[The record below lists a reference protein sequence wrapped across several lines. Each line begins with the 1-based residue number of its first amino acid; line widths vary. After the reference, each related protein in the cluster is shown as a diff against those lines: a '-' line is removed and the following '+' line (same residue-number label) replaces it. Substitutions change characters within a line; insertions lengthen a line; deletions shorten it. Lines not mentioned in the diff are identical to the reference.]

1 MNRKKAFFIFVPIL
15 FGIVLWNFIPSPE
28 DHFKRQIQEPID
40 FPYNS
45 EIEKVKD
52 SQDLSLKGIL
62 NLIPEVPAQDEIL
75 LQEDL
80 GRAFVASIDGHIWI
94 ADLRKN
100 QAERF
105 VKTPLLPGGMV
116 LHPKNP
122 DLIYFCVSR
131 ANKEDPVDPNGP
143 GIYELRI
150 SNKQIR
156 KVATRVP
163 KIPNAEDKNLKS
175 LLGKFYA
182 PREQPTLKFT
192 DMNEENSRA
201 VEKADDLAIS
211 EDGERIYFTEPYDH
225 KGAILGVS
233 AQSRSEVLTL
243 GKNGNLWK
251 IDLKRESASLVA
263 HNYSY
268 LDGILLEHSPN
279 RNKESS
285 ILVNE
290 LSKCRLLRLHLLG
303 DRAGEDEVVIE
314 GLPGFPDGMDRDPQ
328 GRIWIALA
336 VERSRLI
343 TWLHNHPFWKR
354 IVLYIPEKLQP
365 VSKRTGLLVL
375 SKDGSKPL
383 YYVMHNG
390 SLFSTLIVVVPG
402 KQKVYLSVYEN
413 GYKGFNTIGVSDL
426 IQDFDRNKGILK

>member
-1 MNRKKAFFIFVPIL
+1 MNRKKAYFIFVPIL
-15 FGIVLWNFIPSPE
+15 FGIVLWNLISSPE
-28 DHFKRQIQEPID
+28 DHFKKQIQEPID

-52 SQDLSLKGIL
+52 SQDLSFKGIR
-62 NLIPEVPAQDEIL
+62 NLISEVPAQDEIL
-75 LQEDL
+75 LQEDR

-94 ADLRKN
+94 ANLKKN

-116 LHPKNP
+116 AHPKNP

-131 ANKEDPVDPNGP
+131 GNKEDPVDPNGP

-156 KVATRVP
+156 KIATRVP
-163 KIPNAEDKNLKS
+163 ILPKGKDQNLKS
-175 LLGKFYA
+175 LLGKFYT
-182 PREQPTLKFT
+182 PQKQPSLKFA

-243 GKNGNLWK
+243 GKNANLWK
-251 IDLKRESASLVA
+251 IDLNGENASLVA

-268 LDGILLEHSPN
+268 LDGILLEYASN
-279 RNKESS
+279 QTKESS

-303 DRAGEDEVVIE
+303 DHAGEDEVVIE
-314 GLPGFPDGMDRDPQ
+314 GLPGFPDGMDRDSQ

-336 VERSRLI
+336 VERSKLI

-354 IVLYIPEKLQP
+354 IVLYVPEKLQP

-402 KQKVYLSVYEN
+402 KQEVYLSVYEK
-413 GYKGFNTIGVSDL
+413 GYKGMNVIPYP
-426 IQDFDRNKGILK
+426 I